1 LVVPHI
7 VVLVLLG
14 VGAVLAGIGAFFAIL
29 VTGRYPRALFDY
41 NVGVLRWAWRVS
53 FYAFGAFPTDRYRRS
68 PLKGPP
74 TTRRGSM
81 WHILEHL
88 NRWLVL
94 VIRGFLAG
102 GRYWDRT
109 SDLFRVRDK
118 NRAQHS
124 PEPSRGLRVG
134 PVVNITAHFRHDIPA
149 CTHHLSLPTGKLHDL
164 GPHNRGFDFP
174 WTKRL
179 PR

>member
-81 WHILEHL
+81 WHIQ
-88 NRWLVL
+88 NTST
-94 VIRGFLAG
+94 G
-102 GRYWDRT
+102 GWCW
-109 SDLFRVRDK
+109 SSGAVSCSW
-118 NRAQHS
+118 A
-124 PEPSRGLRVG
+124 
-134 PVVNITAHFRHDIPA
+134 I
-149 CTHHLSLPTGKLHDL
+149 L
-164 GPHNRGFDFP
+164 GSNQ
-174 WTKRL
+174 
-179 PR
+179 